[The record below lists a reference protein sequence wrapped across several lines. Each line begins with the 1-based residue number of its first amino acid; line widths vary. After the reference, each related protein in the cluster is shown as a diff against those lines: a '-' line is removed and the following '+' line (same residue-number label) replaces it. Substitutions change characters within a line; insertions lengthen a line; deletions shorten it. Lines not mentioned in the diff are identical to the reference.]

1 MTRLKQNNVK
11 QEPKQESR
19 GNQKNNWTLEKRG
32 IAQNEFS
39 KLRGTLFK
47 QAGSSGAWRLAK
59 PKVFKFAAIAYFY
72 CDVSEDKSSQPV
84 KLEPVVGIFVQL
96 SDRMYFDDVENGL
109 EMKGLVEWEYDK
121 LNPNRSAV
129 DAAKACCAVFG
140 NCQSW
145 VTAGNLMLI
154 CCFL

>member
-1 MTRLKQNNVK
+1 MARSKQNNVT

-32 IAQNEFS
+32 ITQNEFS

-72 CDVSEDKSSQPV
+72 HDVSEEKGSQPI
-84 KLEPVVGIFVQL
+84 KLEWVVHVFVQL
-96 SDRMYFDDVENGL
+96 SNRLYFDDVENGL
-109 EMKGLVEWEYDK
+109 GMKGLVEWEYDK
-121 LNPNRSAV
+121 LNP
-129 DAAKACCAVFG
+129 
-140 NCQSW
+140 
-145 VTAGNLMLI
+145 
-154 CCFL
+154 